1 MQTIRI
7 LRITSTLSKGGAGAH
22 VLAIHRAVNRIDGF
36 ASYLWCPRES
46 VDEERVIPK
55 LLPKSVVLF
64 NAVRTRVLG
73 LDSLYAPL
81 FSSLLSKLAPRFD
94 IIHLHHLEGYFFDLR
109 SLYLLQEK
117 NVVLT
122 LHDMWPLTGR
132 CSFSQNCEKWQTHCV
147 SCPHTDVYPAVW
159 IDRSAFLHEQKKRAF
174 AALNSLK
181 LVAISEHAAENVR
194 YSHLKGAPLSVIPPA
209 IDCSMLFPE
218 ERRNAQPVI
227 GAVAVR
233 HDFST
238 KGFEDLMQFILYVRD
253 AGLPFRFRLVGR
265 LSTDAQKQLKCLPHV
280 DLFPFTGNLDE
291 LRRHYNAMSL
301 LINLSRQE
309 TFGKT
314 NIEAQACGIPVLA
327 RDIPPFREN
336 VHFGALCG
344 DCSPE
349 TLRRMV
355 DSLLDR
361 HWPREEMHAEIKRR
375 YDLSILGE
383 RYAALYRSFFE
394 GEIK

>member
-1 MQTIRI
+1 MRTIRI
-7 LRITSTLSKGGAGAH
+7 LRITSNLSKGGAGAH
-22 VLAIHRAVNRIDGF
+22 VLAVHRAVNRIDGF
-36 ASYLWCPRES
+36 ESYLWCPRETI
-46 VDEERVIPK
+46 DEERIIHDT
-55 LLPKSVVLF
+55 LPKAVVFF
-64 NAVRTRVLG
+64 NAARTRVLG

-81 FSSLLSKLAPRFD
+81 FGRRLAQLAPQFD

-109 SLYLLQEK
+109 SLYFLKDK

-132 CSFSQNCEKWQTHCV
+132 CSVNYDCERWQSRC
-147 SCPHTDVYPAVW
+147 SRCPHTDVYPAVW
-159 IDRSAFLHEQKKRAF
+159 VDRSAFLHEQKKRAF
-174 AALNSLK
+174 AALNSLRV
-181 LVAISEHAAENVR
+181 VAISQYNAENVR
-194 YSHLKGAPLSVIPPA
+194 HSHLKHTPISVIPPA
-209 IDCSMLFPE
+209 VDCLSFFPE
-218 ERRNAQPVI
+218 KRRDAQTVI

-238 KGFEDLMQFILYVRD
+238 KGLDDLLQFILYTRD
-253 AGLPFRFRLVGR
+253 AGLPLRFRIVGKV
-265 LSTDAQKQLKCLPHV
+265 SSAAQRQLECLPHV
-280 DLFPFTGNLDE
+280 DLFPFTGSLDE

-336 VHFGALCG
+336 VHFGALCS
-344 DCSPE
+344 DCSPQA
-349 TLRRMV
+349 LHKMIN
-355 DSLLDR
+355 SILDR
-361 HWPREEMHAEIKRR
+361 QWPREEMHTEIKRR

-394 GEIK
+394 EEKR